1 MEIIVSLLG
10 IVILILIPYL
20 LSENRRLI
28 NTRTVAGA
36 LLLQILIG
44 ALTLYSETG
53 IAILNYCSAAVG
65 SVLENAQ
72 GGIEFVFGEVG
83 TLEFGFIFAF
93 QVLPI
98 IVFFSSLVS
107 LLYHIGLMG
116 WIIKLVGG
124 ALGAILHTTKAE
136 STSATANI
144 FVGQT
149 EAPLTIRPYLESM
162 SHSELFSIMVGGLST
177 VAGSVLVG
185 YSLLGVD
192 MNFLIAASFMA
203 APGGILMAKLMIP
216 EMARESKEEQD
227 FKIEIEKHTNAI
239 EAAAVGATRGMQLA
253 INVGAIVLAFV
264 GLIALTNSL
273 LEGLGNQF
281 NIDNFSLEI
290 ILGYLFKPVAFMLGI
305 PWSEAQLAGN
315 LIGQKLVFNEFLAY
329 ATFTEEI
336 ENFDTKSQAI
346 ITFALCGFANFSSI
360 GIILGGLGSMIPSR
374 KSEIAQ
380 LGVKAVCAG
389 FLANLMS
396 AAIAGFSCL
405 FETFAQPNL
414 KLFPKIHRIKS
425 TPLV

>member
-1 MEIIVSLLG
+1 M
-10 IVILILIPYL
+10 
-20 LSENRRLI
+20 
-28 NTRTVAGA
+28 AGA

-53 IAILNYCSAAVG
+53 ILILNYFSAAVG

-124 ALGAILHTTKAE
+124 TLGAILQTTKAE

-216 EMARESKEEQD
+216 EMAGESKEEQD

-239 EAAAVGATRGMQLA
+239 EAAAVGATRGMQLS

-336 ENFDTKSQAI
+336 ENFDKKSQAI

-396 AAIAGFSCL
+396 AAIAGFFLS
-405 FETFAQPNL
+405 F
-414 KLFPKIHRIKS
+414 
-425 TPLV
+425 

>member
-1 MEIIVSLLG
+1 M
-10 IVILILIPYL
+10 
-20 LSENRRLI
+20 
-28 NTRTVAGA
+28 AGA

-116 WIIKLVGG
+116 WVIKLVGG

-216 EMARESKEEQD
+216 EMARESKEEQN

-253 INVGAIVLAFV
+253 LNVGAIVLAFV

-273 LEGLGNQF
+273 LEGLGNQL

-290 ILGYLFKPVAFMLGI
+290 ILGYLFKPVAFILGI

-374 KSEIAQ
+374 KSEIAK
-380 LGVKAVCAG
+380 LGIKAVCAG

-396 AAIAGFSCL
+396 AAIAGFFLS
-405 FETFAQPNL
+405 F
-414 KLFPKIHRIKS
+414 
-425 TPLV
+425 

>member
-1 MEIIVSLLG
+1 M
-10 IVILILIPYL
+10 
-20 LSENRRLI
+20 
-28 NTRTVAGA
+28 AGA

-116 WIIKLVGG
+116 WVIKLVGG

-290 ILGYLFKPVAFMLGI
+290 ILGYLFKPVAFILGI

-336 ENFDTKSQAI
+336 ENFNTKSQAI

-396 AAIAGFSCL
+396 AAIAGFFLS
-405 FETFAQPNL
+405 F
-414 KLFPKIHRIKS
+414 
-425 TPLV
+425 

>member
-1 MEIIVSLLG
+1 MSLNNYSLKPRNSEDFIVEIIVSLLG
-10 IVILILIPYL
+10 IAILLIIPYL

-28 NTRTVAGA
+28 NIRTVAGA

-53 IAILNYCSAAVG
+53 IAILNYCSAVVG

-124 ALGAILHTTKAE
+124 ALGAILQTTKAE

-216 EMARESKEEQD
+216 EMAKESKEEQD

-380 LGVKAVCAG
+380 LGIKAVCAG

-396 AAIAGFSCL
+396 AAIAGFFLS
-405 FETFAQPNL
+405 F
-414 KLFPKIHRIKS
+414 
-425 TPLV
+425 

>member
-1 MEIIVSLLG
+1 MSLNNYSLKPRNSEDFIVEIIVSLLG
-10 IVILILIPYL
+10 IAILLIVPYL
-20 LSENRRLI
+20 LSEDRRLI
-28 NTRTVAGA
+28 DTRTVAGA

-83 TLEFGFIFAF
+83 TLDFGFIFAF

-116 WIIKLVGG
+116 WVIKLVGG

-216 EMARESKEEQD
+216 EMAGESKEEQD

-380 LGVKAVCAG
+380 LGIKAVCAG

-396 AAIAGFSCL
+396 AAIAGFFLS
-405 FETFAQPNL
+405 F
-414 KLFPKIHRIKS
+414 
-425 TPLV
+425 

>member
-1 MEIIVSLLG
+1 MSLNNYSLKPRNSEDFIVEIIVSLLG
-10 IVILILIPYL
+10 IAILLIIPYL
-20 LSENRRLI
+20 LSEDRRLI
-28 NTRTVAGA
+28 DTRTVAGA

-116 WIIKLVGG
+116 WVIKLVGG

-162 SHSELFSIMVGGLST
+162 SQSELFSIMVGGLST

-216 EMARESKEEQD
+216 EMAGESKEEQD

-396 AAIAGFSCL
+396 AAIAGFFLS
-405 FETFAQPNL
+405 F
-414 KLFPKIHRIKS
+414 
-425 TPLV
+425 

>member
-1 MEIIVSLLG
+1 MSLNNYSLRPRNSEDFIVEIIVSLLG
-10 IVILILIPYL
+10 IAILLLIPYL

-185 YSLLGVD
+185 YALLGVD

-216 EMARESKEEQD
+216 EMAGESKEEQD

-290 ILGYLFKPVAFMLGI
+290 ILGYLFKPVAFILGI

-380 LGVKAVCAG
+380 LGIKAVCAG

-396 AAIAGFSCL
+396 AAIAGFFLS
-405 FETFAQPNL
+405 F
-414 KLFPKIHRIKS
+414 
-425 TPLV
+425 

>member
-10 IVILILIPYL
+10 IAILLLIPYL

-44 ALTLYSETG
+44 ALTLYSDTG

-124 ALGAILHTTKAE
+124 ALGAILHTTKVE

-216 EMARESKEEQD
+216 EMAGESKEEQD

-380 LGVKAVCAG
+380 LGIKAVCAG

-396 AAIAGFSCL
+396 AAIAGFFLS
-405 FETFAQPNL
+405 F
-414 KLFPKIHRIKS
+414 
-425 TPLV
+425 

>member
-1 MEIIVSLLG
+1 M
-10 IVILILIPYL
+10 
-20 LSENRRLI
+20 
-28 NTRTVAGA
+28 AGA

-72 GGIEFVFGEVG
+72 EGIEFVFGEVG

-396 AAIAGFSCL
+396 AAIAGFFLS
-405 FETFAQPNL
+405 F
-414 KLFPKIHRIKS
+414 
-425 TPLV
+425 

>member
-1 MEIIVSLLG
+1 MSLNNYSLKPRNSEDFIVEIIVSLLG
-10 IVILILIPYL
+10 IAILLIIPYL
-20 LSENRRLI
+20 LSEDRRLI

-116 WIIKLVGG
+116 WVIKLVGG

-216 EMARESKEEQD
+216 EMAGESKEEQD

-281 NIDNFSLEI
+281 NIDNFSLDI

-380 LGVKAVCAG
+380 LGIKAVCAG

-396 AAIAGFSCL
+396 AAIAGFFLS
-405 FETFAQPNL
+405 F
-414 KLFPKIHRIKS
+414 
-425 TPLV
+425 

>member
-10 IVILILIPYL
+10 IAILLLIPYL

-396 AAIAGFSCL
+396 AAIAGFFLS
-405 FETFAQPNL
+405 F
-414 KLFPKIHRIKS
+414 
-425 TPLV
+425 

>member
-1 MEIIVSLLG
+1 MSLNNYSLKSRNSEDFIVEIIVSLLG

-28 NTRTVAGA
+28 NIRTVAGA

-53 IAILNYCSAAVG
+53 IAILNYFSAAVG

-124 ALGAILHTTKAE
+124 TLGAILQTTKAE

-216 EMARESKEEQD
+216 EMAGESKEEQD

-336 ENFDTKSQAI
+336 ENFDKKSQAI

-396 AAIAGFSCL
+396 AAIAGFFLS
-405 FETFAQPNL
+405 F
-414 KLFPKIHRIKS
+414 
-425 TPLV
+425 

>member
-1 MEIIVSLLG
+1 MSLNNYSLKPRNSEDFIVEIIVSLLG
-10 IVILILIPYL
+10 IAILLIIPYL
-20 LSENRRLI
+20 LSEDRRLI

-83 TLEFGFIFAF
+83 TLDFGFIFAF

-107 LLYHIGLMG
+107 VLYHIGLMG
-116 WIIKLVGG
+116 WVIKLVGG

-380 LGVKAVCAG
+380 LGIKAVCAG

-396 AAIAGFSCL
+396 AAIAGFFLS
-405 FETFAQPNL
+405 F
-414 KLFPKIHRIKS
+414 
-425 TPLV
+425 

>member
-1 MEIIVSLLG
+1 MSLNNYSLKSRNSEDFIVAIIVSLLG

-28 NTRTVAGA
+28 NIRTVAGA

-116 WIIKLVGG
+116 WIIRLVGG
-124 ALGAILHTTKAE
+124 ALGAILQTTKAE

-216 EMARESKEEQD
+216 EMAGESKEEQD

-281 NIDNFSLEI
+281 NIDNFSLDI

-396 AAIAGFSCL
+396 AAIAGFFLS
-405 FETFAQPNL
+405 F
-414 KLFPKIHRIKS
+414 
-425 TPLV
+425 

>member
-10 IVILILIPYL
+10 IAILLLIPYL

-216 EMARESKEEQD
+216 EMAGESKEEQD

-281 NIDNFSLEI
+281 NIDNFSLDI

-360 GIILGGLGSMIPSR
+360 GIILGGLGSMMPSR

-380 LGVKAVCAG
+380 LGIKAVCAG

-396 AAIAGFSCL
+396 AAIAGFFLS
-405 FETFAQPNL
+405 F
-414 KLFPKIHRIKS
+414 
-425 TPLV
+425 

>member
-1 MEIIVSLLG
+1 M
-10 IVILILIPYL
+10 
-20 LSENRRLI
+20 
-28 NTRTVAGA
+28 AGA

-116 WIIKLVGG
+116 WVIKLVGG

-216 EMARESKEEQD
+216 EMARDSKEEQD

-396 AAIAGFSCL
+396 AAIAGFFLS
-405 FETFAQPNL
+405 F
-414 KLFPKIHRIKS
+414 
-425 TPLV
+425 

>member
-1 MEIIVSLLG
+1 MV
-10 IVILILIPYL
+10 
-20 LSENRRLI
+20 
-28 NTRTVAGA
+28 GA
-36 LLLQILIG
+36 LLLQVVIG

-65 SVLENAQ
+65 SVMENAQ

-124 ALGAILHTTKAE
+124 ALGAILQTTKAE
-136 STSATANI
+136 SASATANI

-216 EMARESKEEQD
+216 EVARDSKEGKN

-273 LEGLGNQF
+273 LEGIGNQF
-281 NIDNFSLEI
+281 DIDNFSLEI
-290 ILGYLFKPVAFMLGI
+290 ILGYLFKPVAFMIGI
-305 PWSEAQLAGN
+305 PWAEAQLAGN

-380 LGVKAVCAG
+380 LGIKAVCAG

-396 AAIAGFSCL
+396 AAIAGFFLS
-405 FETFAQPNL
+405 F
-414 KLFPKIHRIKS
+414 
-425 TPLV
+425 

>member
-1 MEIIVSLLG
+1 MSLNNYSLKPRNSEDFIVEIIVSLLG
-10 IVILILIPYL
+10 IAILLIIPYL
-20 LSENRRLI
+20 LSEDRRLI
-28 NTRTVAGA
+28 SARTVAGA

-83 TLEFGFIFAF
+83 TLDFGFIFAF

-116 WIIKLVGG
+116 WVIKLVGG

-216 EMARESKEEQD
+216 EMAGESKEEQD

-290 ILGYLFKPVAFMLGI
+290 ILGYLFKPVAFILGI
-305 PWSEAQLAGN
+305 PWTEAQLAGN

-396 AAIAGFSCL
+396 AAIAGFFLS
-405 FETFAQPNL
+405 F
-414 KLFPKIHRIKS
+414 
-425 TPLV
+425 

>member
-10 IVILILIPYL
+10 IAILLIVPYL
-20 LSENRRLI
+20 LSEDRRLI
-28 NTRTVAGA
+28 DTRTVAGA

-83 TLEFGFIFAF
+83 TLDFGFIFAF

-116 WIIKLVGG
+116 WVIKLVGG

-216 EMARESKEEQD
+216 EMAGESKEEQD

-380 LGVKAVCAG
+380 LGIKAVCAG

-396 AAIAGFSCL
+396 AAIAGFFLS
-405 FETFAQPNL
+405 F
-414 KLFPKIHRIKS
+414 
-425 TPLV
+425 

>member
-1 MEIIVSLLG
+1 MSLNNYSLKPRNSENFIVEIIVSLLG
-10 IVILILIPYL
+10 IAILLIIPYL
-20 LSENRRLI
+20 LSEDRRLI

-53 IAILNYCSAAVG
+53 IAILNYCSSAVG

-83 TLEFGFIFAF
+83 TLDFGFIFAF

-107 LLYHIGLMG
+107 LLYYIGLMG
-116 WIIKLVGG
+116 WVIKLVGG

-216 EMARESKEEQD
+216 EIAREPKEEQD

-281 NIDNFSLEI
+281 NINNFSLEI

-360 GIILGGLGSMIPSR
+360 GIILGGLGSMIPNR

-380 LGVKAVCAG
+380 LGIKAVCAG

-396 AAIAGFSCL
+396 AAIAGFFLS
-405 FETFAQPNL
+405 F
-414 KLFPKIHRIKS
+414 
-425 TPLV
+425 

>member
-1 MEIIVSLLG
+1 MV
-10 IVILILIPYL
+10 
-20 LSENRRLI
+20 
-28 NTRTVAGA
+28 GA
-36 LLLQILIG
+36 FLLQVIIA

-53 IAILNYCSAAVG
+53 IASLNYCSAAVG

-107 LLYHIGLMG
+107 LLYHIGFMG

-124 ALGAILHTTKAE
+124 ALGAILQTTKAE

-216 EMARESKEEQD
+216 EKAIDSKGEQD

-239 EAAAVGATRGMQLA
+239 EAAAIGASRGMQLA
-253 INVGAIVLAFV
+253 LNVGAIVLAFV

-281 NIDNFSLEI
+281 DIDNFSLEI

-305 PWSEAQLAGN
+305 PWTEAQLAGN

-329 ATFTEEI
+329 ATFTEEMG
-336 ENFDTKSQAI
+336 NFDTKSQVI

-360 GIILGGLGSMIPSR
+360 GIMLGGLGNMIPSR

-380 LGVKAVCAG
+380 LGIKAVSAG

-396 AAIAGFSCL
+396 AAIAGFFLSL
-405 FETFAQPNL
+405 
-414 KLFPKIHRIKS
+414 
-425 TPLV
+425 

>member
-1 MEIIVSLLG
+1 MSLNNYSLKSRNSEDFIVEIIVSLLG

-396 AAIAGFSCL
+396 AAIAGFFLS
-405 FETFAQPNL
+405 F
-414 KLFPKIHRIKS
+414 
-425 TPLV
+425 

>member
-1 MEIIVSLLG
+1 MSLNNYSLKSRNSEDFIVEIIVSLLG

-20 LSENRRLI
+20 LSEDRKLI

-53 IAILNYCSAAVG
+53 IAILNYFSAAVG

-124 ALGAILHTTKAE
+124 TLGAILQTTKAE

-216 EMARESKEEQD
+216 EMAGESKEEQD

-239 EAAAVGATRGMQLA
+239 EAAAVGATRGMQLS

-336 ENFDTKSQAI
+336 ENFDKKSQAI

-396 AAIAGFSCL
+396 AAIAGFFLS
-405 FETFAQPNL
+405 F
-414 KLFPKIHRIKS
+414 
-425 TPLV
+425 

>member
-10 IVILILIPYL
+10 IAILLLIPYL

-116 WIIKLVGG
+116 WVIKLVGG

-136 STSATANI
+136 STSAPANI

-216 EMARESKEEQD
+216 EMARESKEEQN

-273 LEGLGNQF
+273 LEGLGNQL

-290 ILGYLFKPVAFMLGI
+290 ILGYLFKPVAFILGI

-374 KSEIAQ
+374 KSEIAK
-380 LGVKAVCAG
+380 LGIKAVCAG

-396 AAIAGFSCL
+396 AAIAGFFLS
-405 FETFAQPNL
+405 F
-414 KLFPKIHRIKS
+414 
-425 TPLV
+425 

>member
-1 MEIIVSLLG
+1 MSLNNYSLKPRNSEDFIVEIIVSLLG
-10 IVILILIPYL
+10 IAILLLIPYL

-116 WIIKLVGG
+116 WVIKLVGG

-216 EMARESKEEQD
+216 EIARDSKEGKN

-281 NIDNFSLEI
+281 DIDNFSLEI
-290 ILGYLFKPVAFMLGI
+290 ILGYLFKPVAFMIGI
-305 PWSEAQLAGN
+305 PWAEAQLAGN

-380 LGVKAVCAG
+380 LGIKAVCAG

-396 AAIAGFSCL
+396 AAIAGFFLS
-405 FETFAQPNL
+405 F
-414 KLFPKIHRIKS
+414 
-425 TPLV
+425 

>member
-1 MEIIVSLLG
+1 M
-10 IVILILIPYL
+10 
-20 LSENRRLI
+20 
-28 NTRTVAGA
+28 AGA

-216 EMARESKEEQD
+216 EMAVESKEEQD

-380 LGVKAVCAG
+380 LGIKAVCAG

-396 AAIAGFSCL
+396 AAIAGFFLS
-405 FETFAQPNL
+405 F
-414 KLFPKIHRIKS
+414 
-425 TPLV
+425 

>member
-1 MEIIVSLLG
+1 M
-10 IVILILIPYL
+10 
-20 LSENRRLI
+20 
-28 NTRTVAGA
+28 AGA

-216 EMARESKEEQD
+216 EMARDSKEGKN

-396 AAIAGFSCL
+396 AAIAGFFLS
-405 FETFAQPNL
+405 F
-414 KLFPKIHRIKS
+414 
-425 TPLV
+425 

>member
-1 MEIIVSLLG
+1 MSLNNYSLKPRNSEDFIVEIIVSLLG

-20 LSENRRLI
+20 LSEDRKLI

-53 IAILNYCSAAVG
+53 IAILNYFSAAVG

-72 GGIEFVFGEVG
+72 GGIEFVFGEFAS
-83 TLEFGFIFAF
+83 LEFGFIFAF

-124 ALGAILHTTKAE
+124 VLGAILRTTKAE

-216 EMARESKEEQD
+216 EMAGESKEEQD

-290 ILGYLFKPVAFMLGI
+290 ILGYLFKPVAFILGI
-305 PWSEAQLAGN
+305 PWTEAQLAGN

-336 ENFDTKSQAI
+336 ENFDKKSQAI

-396 AAIAGFSCL
+396 AAIAGFFLSL
-405 FETFAQPNL
+405 
-414 KLFPKIHRIKS
+414 
-425 TPLV
+425 

>member
-1 MEIIVSLLG
+1 M
-10 IVILILIPYL
+10 
-20 LSENRRLI
+20 
-28 NTRTVAGA
+28 AGA

-116 WIIKLVGG
+116 WVIKLVGG

-216 EMARESKEEQD
+216 EMAGESKEEQD

-360 GIILGGLGSMIPSR
+360 GIILGGLGSMIPNR

-380 LGVKAVCAG
+380 LGIKAVCAG

-396 AAIAGFSCL
+396 AAIAGFFLS
-405 FETFAQPNL
+405 F
-414 KLFPKIHRIKS
+414 
-425 TPLV
+425 

>member
-1 MEIIVSLLG
+1 VEIIVSLLG

-83 TLEFGFIFAF
+83 TLDFGFIFAF

-116 WIIKLVGG
+116 WVIKLVGG

-162 SHSELFSIMVGGLST
+162 SRSELFSIMVGGLST

-216 EMARESKEEQD
+216 EMAGESKEEQD

-290 ILGYLFKPVAFMLGI
+290 ILGYLFRPVAFMLGI

-380 LGVKAVCAG
+380 LGIKAVCAG

-396 AAIAGFSCL
+396 AAIAGFFLS
-405 FETFAQPNL
+405 F
-414 KLFPKIHRIKS
+414 
-425 TPLV
+425 

>member
-1 MEIIVSLLG
+1 MSLNNYSLKLRNSEDFIVEIIVSLLG
-10 IVILILIPYL
+10 IAILLLIPYL

-116 WIIKLVGG
+116 WVIKLVGG

-216 EMARESKEEQD
+216 EMARESKEEQN

-273 LEGLGNQF
+273 LEGLGNQL

-290 ILGYLFKPVAFMLGI
+290 ILGYLFKPVAFILGI

-360 GIILGGLGSMIPSR
+360 GIILGGLGSMIPNR

-380 LGVKAVCAG
+380 LGMKAVCAG

-396 AAIAGFSCL
+396 AAIAGFFLS
-405 FETFAQPNL
+405 F
-414 KLFPKIHRIKS
+414 
-425 TPLV
+425 

>member
-20 LSENRRLI
+20 LSEDRKLI

-53 IAILNYCSAAVG
+53 IAILNYFSAAVG

-124 ALGAILHTTKAE
+124 TLGAILQTTKAE

-216 EMARESKEEQD
+216 EMAGESKEEQD

-239 EAAAVGATRGMQLA
+239 EAAAVGATRGMQLS

-336 ENFDTKSQAI
+336 ENFDKKSQAI

-396 AAIAGFSCL
+396 AAIAGFFLS
-405 FETFAQPNL
+405 F
-414 KLFPKIHRIKS
+414 
-425 TPLV
+425 

>member
-1 MEIIVSLLG
+1 MSLNNYSLKPRNSEDFIVEIIVSLLG
-10 IVILILIPYL
+10 IAILLIIPYL
-20 LSENRRLI
+20 LSEDRKLI

-216 EMARESKEEQD
+216 EMARESKEEQN

-360 GIILGGLGSMIPSR
+360 GIILGGLGSMIPNR

-380 LGVKAVCAG
+380 LGIKAVCAG

-396 AAIAGFSCL
+396 AAIAGFFLS
-405 FETFAQPNL
+405 F
-414 KLFPKIHRIKS
+414 
-425 TPLV
+425 

>member
-1 MEIIVSLLG
+1 MSLNNYSLRPRNSEDFIVEIIVSLLG
-10 IVILILIPYL
+10 IAILLIIPYL
-20 LSENRRLI
+20 LSEDRRLI

-290 ILGYLFKPVAFMLGI
+290 ILGYLFKPVAFILGI

-380 LGVKAVCAG
+380 LGIKAVCAG

-396 AAIAGFSCL
+396 AAIAGFFLS
-405 FETFAQPNL
+405 F
-414 KLFPKIHRIKS
+414 
-425 TPLV
+425 

>member
-20 LSENRRLI
+20 LSEDRKLI

-124 ALGAILHTTKAE
+124 ALGAILQTTKAE

-396 AAIAGFSCL
+396 AAIAGFFLS
-405 FETFAQPNL
+405 F
-414 KLFPKIHRIKS
+414 
-425 TPLV
+425 

>member
-1 MEIIVSLLG
+1 MV
-10 IVILILIPYL
+10 
-20 LSENRRLI
+20 
-28 NTRTVAGA
+28 GA
-36 LLLQILIG
+36 FLLQVIIA

-53 IAILNYCSAAVG
+53 IASLNYCSAAVG

-107 LLYHIGLMG
+107 LLYHIGFMG

-124 ALGAILHTTKAE
+124 ALGAILQTTKAE

-216 EMARESKEEQD
+216 EKAIDSKGEQD

-239 EAAAVGATRGMQLA
+239 EAAAIGASRGMQLA
-253 INVGAIVLAFV
+253 LNVGAIVLAFV

-281 NIDNFSLEI
+281 DIDNFSLEI

-305 PWSEAQLAGN
+305 PWTEAQLAGN

-329 ATFTEEI
+329 ATFTEEMG
-336 ENFDTKSQAI
+336 NFDTKSQVI

-360 GIILGGLGSMIPSR
+360 GIMLGGLGNMIPSR

-380 LGVKAVCAG
+380 LGIKAVSAG

-396 AAIAGFSCL
+396 AAIDGFFLSL
-405 FETFAQPNL
+405 
-414 KLFPKIHRIKS
+414 
-425 TPLV
+425 

>member
-1 MEIIVSLLG
+1 MEIIVSLSG
-10 IVILILIPYL
+10 IAILLIIPYL

-28 NTRTVAGA
+28 NTRTVVGA
-36 LLLQILIG
+36 FLLQVII
-44 ALTLYSETG
+44 AASTLYSETG

-107 LLYHIGLMG
+107 LLYHIGFMG

-124 ALGAILHTTKAE
+124 ALGAILQTTKAE

-216 EMARESKEEQD
+216 EKAIDSKGEQD

-239 EAAAVGATRGMQLA
+239 EAAAIGASRGMQLA
-253 INVGAIVLAFV
+253 LNVGAIVLAFV

-281 NIDNFSLEI
+281 DIDNFSLEI

-305 PWSEAQLAGN
+305 PWTEAQLAGN

-329 ATFTEEI
+329 ATFTEEMG
-336 ENFDTKSQAI
+336 NFDTKSQVI

-360 GIILGGLGSMIPSR
+360 GIMLGGLGNMIPSR

-380 LGVKAVCAG
+380 LGIKAVSAG

-396 AAIAGFSCL
+396 AAIAGFFLSL
-405 FETFAQPNL
+405 
-414 KLFPKIHRIKS
+414 
-425 TPLV
+425 